1 MNLTLN
7 GQEID
12 EQYVYDKH
20 GKEVKLSVL
29 LEEARQEGIKY
40 AAINWRFAIAHL
52 NKAERD
58 SVIATYE
65 TLIDRKGTTV

>member
-1 MNLTLN
+1 MTEIKNQTL
-7 GQEID
+7 
-12 EQYVYDKH
+12 YDKH

-40 AAINWRFAIAHL
+40 AAMNWRFAIVHL